1 MKRSTFLW
9 LGLMTSLSL
18 LLSGCE
24 QEVPVK
30 KDIVR
35 PAKLLLLGE
44 ANSASIR
51 NFPGEVEASDQ
62 SVLAFRVSGQ
72 LNQLPVK
79 AGQKVEQGQLLAQLD
94 PTDYQLQVD
103 DRKARF
109 DLAKAEYNRFKK
121 MLEKKLVAISTV
133 DQKKAQYLSAK
144 SAFDLAK
151 QDLAY
156 TKLTAPFA
164 GVVSKVLVENHENI
178 QAKQVIVHLQ
188 SDNVLTIRFQLP
200 ESMIAHLNTEA
211 RDYQP
216 VISFDANP
224 GKTYLASYREHSTE
238 ADPQTLSYEVK
249 LEMPMPVDFN
259 VLPGMTANVAMDMR
273 IISTEV
279 LPDYQIPSSAV
290 FSYDTQ
296 SADSTTRNVWKIDPN
311 TYQAHLAEVKVG
323 QLTSAGI
330 EVFDGL
336 SPGDIIVTA
345 GVTNIKEGMKV
356 RPWER
361 ERGL

>member
-1 MKRSTFLW
+1 MRRTTYLF
-9 LGLMTSLSL
+9 LGLIVSIL
-18 LLSGCE
+18 LAGCE
-24 QEVPVK
+24 KEIPVK
-30 KDIVR
+30 KEVIR
-35 PAKLLLLGE
+35 PAKLMLLGE

-62 SVLAFRVSGQ
+62 STLAFRVSGE
-72 LNQLPVK
+72 LNKLPVK
-79 AGQKVEQGQLLAQLD
+79 AGQKVEKGQLLAQLD

-103 DRKARF
+103 DRQARF
-109 DLAKAEYNRFKK
+109 DLAKVEYTRFKK

-133 DQKKAQYLSAK
+133 DQKKAQYLSTK
-144 SAFDLAK
+144 SALDLAK

-178 QAKQVIVHLQ
+178 QAQQVILHLQ
-188 SDNVLTIRFQLP
+188 SDNVLTISFQLP
-200 ESMIAHLNTEA
+200 ESMIAHLNTDAE
-211 RDYQP
+211 DYQP
-216 VISFDANP
+216 TITFDTNP
-224 GKTYLASYREHSTE
+224 GKTYLASYKEHSTE
-238 ADPQTLSYEVK
+238 ADPKTLSYEVK
-249 LEMPMPVDFN
+249 LEMDMPADFN

-273 IISTEV
+273 IISTAI

-290 FSYDTQ
+290 FSSDTQ
-296 SADSTTRNVWKIDPN
+296 NTDSDVRNVWKIDPESY
-311 TYQAHLAEVKVG
+311 TAHLAEVKVG

-336 SPGDIIVTA
+336 MPGDIIITA
-345 GVTNIKEGMKV
+345 GITNIREGMKV

>member
-1 MKRSTFLW
+1 MKPSIRLLF
-9 LGLMTSLSL
+9 GLMIPLTL
-18 LLSGCE
+18 LVGCDKE
-24 QEVPVK
+24 IPVK
-30 KDIVR
+30 KDIIR
-35 PAKLLLLGE
+35 PAKLLMLGE

-62 SVLAFRVSGQ
+62 SVLAFRVAGE
-72 LNQLPVK
+72 LKKLPVK
-79 AGQKVEQGQLLAQLD
+79 AGQKVEKGQLLAQLD

-103 DRKARF
+103 DRQARF
-109 DLAKAEYNRFKK
+109 DLAKVEYNRFKK

-133 DQKKAQYLSAK
+133 DQKKAQYLSTK
-144 SAFDLAK
+144 SALDLAK

-164 GVVSKVLVENHENI
+164 GVVSKVLVENHQNI
-178 QAKQVIVHLQ
+178 QAQQVILHLQ
-188 SDNVLTIRFQLP
+188 SDNVLTISFQLP

-216 VISFDANP
+216 VITFDANP
-224 GKTYLASYREHSTE
+224 GNTYLASYKEHSTE
-238 ADPQTLSYEVK
+238 ADPQTLSYEVQ
-249 LEMPMPVDFN
+249 LEMEMPTDFN

-273 IISTEV
+273 IISTAV

-296 SADSTTRNVWKIDPN
+296 TADSKVRNVWKIDPDN
-311 TYQAHLAEVKVG
+311 HTAHLAEVQVG

-330 EVFDGL
+330 EVFGGL
-336 SPGDIIVTA
+336 KPGDIIVTA
-345 GVTNIKEGMKV
+345 GVTNIKEGMQV